1 MTAPEQDAPLYE
13 ETVRHTVLPVWAERI
28 SQQLTTLT
36 REIARMSENQDRIAT
51 LAQGFA
57 DVLTAIEAEVA
68 ALKNQPAAETLDWS
82 PLDAVLAR
90 GQGDEP
96 ANPPAA

>member
-28 SQQLTTLT
+28 STQLHTLT
-36 REIARMSENQDRIAT
+36 REIARMAT
-51 LAQGFA
+51 DQEHLDASVQA
-57 DVLTAIEAEVA
+57 LTDGLTSVEAEIA
-68 ALKNQPAAETLDWS
+68 ALKNQPAAQAIDFTG
-82 PLDAVLAR
+82 LDAAVAR
-90 GQGDEP
+90 LQGDEP